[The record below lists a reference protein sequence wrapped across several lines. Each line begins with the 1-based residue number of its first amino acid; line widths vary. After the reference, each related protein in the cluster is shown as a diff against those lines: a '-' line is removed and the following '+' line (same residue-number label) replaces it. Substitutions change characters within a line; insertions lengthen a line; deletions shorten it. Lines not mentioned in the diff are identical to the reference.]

1 MDLLE
6 RLTVLISSDVS
17 DVFTYKWG
25 ALITTDTVFSFEGTC
40 HGS

>member
-17 DVFTYKWG
+17 DVFTYKRG
-25 ALITTDTVFSFEGTC
+25 ALITIDTIFSFQATC
-40 HGS
+40 QRS